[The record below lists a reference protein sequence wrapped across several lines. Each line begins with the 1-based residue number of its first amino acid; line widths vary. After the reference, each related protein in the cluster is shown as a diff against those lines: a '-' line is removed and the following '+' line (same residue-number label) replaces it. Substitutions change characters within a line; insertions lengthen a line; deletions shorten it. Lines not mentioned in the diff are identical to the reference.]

1 MANTATEVEVKKG
14 AAPRT
19 YNHNYGAQNAGRA
32 YSEQQFKSGK
42 LLLIATPLALVFAA
56 GAAYLVVRGW
66 LRNSDNADRR

>member
-14 AAPRT
+14 TATRT
-19 YNHNYGAQNAGRA
+19 YNRNHAAQNAGRA
-32 YSEQQFKSGK
+32 YMEQQPRSSK
-42 LLLIATPLALVFAA
+42 LLWLAAPVALVCAA